1 MDRAGHE
8 ERKPAVDSLELL
20 RTLSDAFGVS
30 GFEDEA
36 RDALRE
42 IVAPLVDELRVDT
55 LGNLIAT
62 RRGDGPTLMLDA
74 HTDEVGFMVSHIEPT
89 GYLRFTN
96 VGGWDARIIPS
107 HMMTVVTDDGA
118 RVSGVVGT
126 PPPHILEAKDRERP
140 AALDE
145 LFVDIGVTSDSE
157 ARALGV
163 RVGSPAYIAYGF
175 RALNAQVVAGKA
187 LDDRAGCAA
196 IVKALEALAGQQL
209 DVNLVAVFSVAEE
222 IGLLGAST
230 ATFQTRP
237 DIALAL
243 EGTICADV
251 PGVPAAR
258 NVTRS
263 GSGPAITV
271 ADGSQVV
278 PGRMVRALTSIADD
292 AGIPWQYK
300 TPRYGGTNAG
310 AIQRIGPGVLA
321 GVVSV
326 PCRYIHSPF
335 AVMRLDDFEQTAQL
349 VTAFVKEA
357 RGRLMA

>member
-1 MDRAGHE
+1 ME
-8 ERKPAVDSLELL
+8 SLELL
-20 RTLSDAFGVS
+20 QRLSDAFGVS

-36 RDALRE
+36 RNALRE
-42 IVAPLVDELRVDT
+42 IVAPLVDDVRIDT

-74 HTDEVGFMVSHIEPT
+74 HIDEIGFMVSHIEPG
-89 GYLRFTN
+89 GYLRFVN
-96 VGGWDARIIPS
+96 LGGWDVRIIPS
-107 HMMTVVTDDGA
+107 HIMTVVTDDGA
-118 RVSGVVGT
+118 RVSGVIGT
-126 PPPHILEAKDRERP
+126 PPPHILEPKDRERP
-140 AALDE
+140 AAMDE
-145 LFVDIGVTSDSE
+145 LFVDIGVSSDAE

-163 RVGSPAYIAYGF
+163 RIGAPAFISYGF
-175 RALNAQVVAGKA
+175 RKLNEQVVAGKA

-222 IGLLGAST
+222 IGLLGATT
-230 ATFQTRP
+230 ATFQTQP
-237 DIALAL
+237 AIALAL
-243 EGTICADV
+243 EGTICADA
-251 PGVPAAR
+251 PGVPPAR

-263 GSGPAITV
+263 GAGPAITV

-278 PGRMVRALTSIADD
+278 PGRMVRALTSIADG
-292 AGIPWQYK
+292 ASLPWQYK
-300 TPRYGGTNAG
+300 TPRFGGTNAG

-335 AVMRLDDFEQTAQL
+335 AVMNLNDFEQTAQL
-349 VTAFVKEA
+349 VTAFVREA
-357 RGRLMA
+357 RGRLLA